1 MKFKRSLGVLC
12 AASLLAGCSSN
23 PVPDQKEP
31 QTEPTVVQLDDQ
43 QRSDGFALSWSLY
56 NRLQQKDENSLFSP
70 LSAIMALG
78 MVENGISGSTLKEM
92 EQALG
97 LDPKQ
102 FNTIAKA
109 SFAQSEDEK
118 KMLALAN
125 SMWVNKELASSLN
138 ESYQNLLKEDYHG
151 EAFLSDFAQKDV
163 YVVNSWIS
171 DHTDGQIQ
179 NIIKNLNDDTA
190 VLLINALSFEA
201 PWMDEFTD
209 AQVQLTDFTDIDGV
223 VKSVPMLCGSE
234 YSYIETDQLEGCRLP
249 YENPRYSLILLLP
262 KEEDLNTALEKTDA
276 APLLKAVN
284 ESEGKEVNFKFPQFE
299 LEQKLSLIDP
309 LKEMGMNEIFENGD
323 FSGMMSEDSSR
334 LFISNIL
341 QKSLLTFNQ
350 KGTKGAS
357 TTEVE
362 IKTTSAMPDEN
373 PIELTYDRPFFYI
386 VMDERTNVPVFMG
399 SVQKA
404 DCLIE
409 K

>member
-276 APLLKAVN
+276 APLSN
-284 ESEGKEVNFKFPQFE
+284 SR
-299 LEQKLSLIDP
+299 SLNWN
-309 LKEMGMNEIFENGD
+309 KN
-323 FSGMMSEDSSR
+323 
-334 LFISNIL
+334 
-341 QKSLLTFNQ
+341 
-350 KGTKGAS
+350 
-357 TTEVE
+357 
-362 IKTTSAMPDEN
+362 
-373 PIELTYDRPFFYI
+373 
-386 VMDERTNVPVFMG
+386 
-399 SVQKA
+399 
-404 DCLIE
+404 CL
-409 K
+409 

>member
-234 YSYIETDQLEGCRLP
+234 YS
-249 YENPRYSLILLLP
+249 
-262 KEEDLNTALEKTDA
+262 
-276 APLLKAVN
+276 
-284 ESEGKEVNFKFPQFE
+284 
-299 LEQKLSLIDP
+299 
-309 LKEMGMNEIFENGD
+309 
-323 FSGMMSEDSSR
+323 
-334 LFISNIL
+334 
-341 QKSLLTFNQ
+341 
-350 KGTKGAS
+350 
-357 TTEVE
+357 
-362 IKTTSAMPDEN
+362 
-373 PIELTYDRPFFYI
+373 
-386 VMDERTNVPVFMG
+386 
-399 SVQKA
+399 
-404 DCLIE
+404 
-409 K
+409 